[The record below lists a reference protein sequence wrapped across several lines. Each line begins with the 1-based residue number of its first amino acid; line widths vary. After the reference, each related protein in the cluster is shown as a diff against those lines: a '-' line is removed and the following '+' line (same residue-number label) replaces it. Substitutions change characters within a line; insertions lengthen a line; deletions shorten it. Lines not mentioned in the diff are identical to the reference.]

1 MDFSGLIG
9 KYPIDRALA
18 EQERAHQLKQG
29 RRLDLIPHY
38 QLSVIKMNSTFLETV
53 DKWYGWKGAATA
65 ITSAVLIVISG
76 VFGRMGLALILQ
88 GMGFLE
94 STLDADV
101 AVSNGLGMVLV
112 FCLFGW
118 GVLCLLRKESFAYTH
133 YPMRFNRKNRKV
145 YFFRTDGTVLS
156 YPWDDL
162 FFTLGTIPL
171 SNLWEVRAHILDANK
186 KTVRET
192 FALSYSG
199 MLEVADFTGGT
210 GKSSPKDYV
219 RAHWEFIRRYMEEG
233 PEEISSQVQFCMPI
247 DQKREYVRQGFERIF
262 ANFAGA
268 PALLYF
274 AMFPFCFVVSVFR
287 IFAIRT
293 SKIPFWPA
301 EVEANCAIEPDDPY
315 AIKGAADGERV
326 AVYPEAALAA
336 GVGFCT
342 P

>member
-9 KYPIDRALA
+9 KYPINRLLT
-18 EQERAHQLKQG
+18 EQERAHQLKQDRPLG
-29 RRLDLIPHY
+29 LIPRY

-65 ITSAVLIVISG
+65 ITSAVLLVISG
-76 VFGRMGLALILQ
+76 VFGWMGLKLFLQ
-88 GMGFLE
+88 GMGILQ

-101 AVSNGLGMVLV
+101 ATANGIGMLFV

-145 YFFRTDGTVLS
+145 YFFRTNGTVLA
-156 YPWDDL
+156 YPWEDL
-162 FFTLGTIPL
+162 FFTLGTIPA
-171 SNLWEVRAHILDANK
+171 SNLWEVRAHILDADR

-199 MLEVADFTGGT
+199 TLEAAEFVGNTANFFSEDF
-210 GKSSPKDYV
+210 V
-219 RAHWEFIRRYMEEG
+219 RAHWEFVRRYMEEG
-233 PEEISSQVQFCMPI
+233 PQEILSQIQFCMPI
-247 DQKREYVRQGFERIF
+247 DQKRENVSLGFERIF

-287 IFAIRT
+287 IFAIQT
-293 SKIPFWPA
+293 SKIPFWPE
-301 EVEANCAIEPDDPY
+301 EVEASCAIEPDDPY
-315 AIKGAADGERV
+315 AIQGAADGGRV

-336 GVGFCT
+336 GVGFST
-342 P
+342 L